1 MKSRIAMVASV
12 LALTGLALAA
22 SACGPAGEA
31 YLGAMAT
38 ERSALIAATARSEAK
53 APPNPEG
60 TGVSGGDIKVM
71 YEVTGDANGVTVTL
85 VNDTGGIDQG
95 NYGLPLRYLGTF
107 PSDTSV
113 FSVAALI
120 YDPTYGSPEITCRIA
135 VVRITGFFIDTG
147 DGVIGLED
155 EIPKFDDAM
164 QGERSMLEFS
174 SPLMDIALKVEAK
187 ASGFG
192 NTATCLWEN
201 ANN

>member
-12 LALTGLALAA
+12 LALALVG
-22 SACGPAGEA
+22 SACSEET
-31 YLGAMAT
+31 LSIMVT
-38 ERSALIAATARSEAK
+38 ERSRLIMATAPAK
-53 APPNPEG
+53 ATSSAEK
-60 TGVSGGDIKVM
+60 DIKVM

-95 NYGLPLRYLGTF
+95 NYGLPFRYMGSF
-107 PSDTSV
+107 PNDTSV

-155 EIPKFDDAM
+155 ELSKFDDAV
-164 QGERSMLEFS
+164 QGERSVLEFS
-174 SPLMDIALKVEAK
+174 SPLMDIAPKVEAK

-201 ANN
+201 ADN